1 MTTYPKDLPT
11 IIPNYKEAYKILMEY
26 FDYIPEEL
34 REEVD
39 ERLKGFGC

>member
-1 MTTYPKDLPT
+1 MTKT
-11 IIPNYKEAYKILMEY
+11 NYKEAYKILMEY

-39 ERLKGFGC
+39 ERLKGVGC